1 MTSGTMHAMAARYLV
16 KNIGPSLNCCKL
28 SRIQSVIVGQSSIES
43 LESLDQ
49 SSASQ
54 VNQDTHSTERKS
66 WLVYMKFRE
75 IYSCDLAGDARQE
88 WCRTAFS
95 VSAGRC
101 LRLRHSLHPTKS
113 NFGTLDRVNIARSLM
128 IKIARWP
135 HGLQWSKSSVE
146 KGVKILNSPLLG
158 RNCTRLPRRPMV
170 ESGATEPFYLTHPT
184 CSIGV

>member
-66 WLVYMKFRE
+66 
-75 IYSCDLAGDARQE
+75 
-88 WCRTAFS
+88 
-95 VSAGRC
+95 
-101 LRLRHSLHPTKS
+101 
-113 NFGTLDRVNIARSLM
+113 
-128 IKIARWP
+128 
-135 HGLQWSKSSVE
+135 
-146 KGVKILNSPLLG
+146 
-158 RNCTRLPRRPMV
+158 
-170 ESGATEPFYLTHPT
+170 
-184 CSIGV
+184 